1 MWCWSFEVANL
12 SWQMHQLYTFIIVPL
27 QNYKLTVITVRWPL
41 AQISYFLCMAYKI
54 WYLMSLYSNQE
65 QKMVPCEK
73 YCFLHTLLNLENG
86 HHKRP
91 HNLWKEHTP
100 TSPFL
105 NGCMGPSRKQ
115 LSSWQLLT
123 SSPMLKFR
131 FCSLSITLNC
141 SNRRFFKELSSS
153 WKVPRKF

>member
-1 MWCWSFEVANL
+1 MKIDFSVGKEYRTYKCDVEVLKWPIFLGKCTNKL
-12 SWQMHQLYTFIIVPL
+12 VLL
-27 QNYKLTVITVRWPL
+27 KNYKLTVITVRWPL

-54 WYLMSLYSNQE
+54 WYLMPLYSNQE

-100 TSPFL
+100 TSPFF
-105 NGCMGPSRKQ
+105 NGCMGPSRKK

-123 SSPMLKFR
+123 SSPTLKFGS
-131 FCSLSITLNC
+131 CSLSVTPTNC
-141 SNRRFFKELSSS
+141 SKRRFF
-153 WKVPRKF
+153 